1 MHAKH
6 SEMKEEM
13 TKQTLLRVC
22 AAFEIATGVASIA
35 NPDFVVREI
44 FGGGSSGDFAI
55 TRAVGVGPLVLGL
68 VCWPS
73 GDDIA
78 ARIIWAQLAYNLFTA
93 IYLGFLR
100 LAGGFASTL
109 LWPLCAL
116 HAVIALML
124 AGLVYEKH
132 FNNKDTSRKPAVA
145 RNLKRRAPNLMGL
158 RIWKELT

>member
-35 NPDFVVREI
+35 NPDFV
-44 FGGGSSGDFAI
+44 GDFAI
-55 TRAVGVGPLVLGL
+55 TRAVGVGPLLLGL

>member
-55 TRAVGVGPLVLGL
+55 TRAVGVG
-68 VCWPS
+68 
-73 GDDIA
+73 
-78 ARIIWAQLAYNLFTA
+78 
-93 IYLGFLR
+93 
-100 LAGGFASTL
+100 TL
-109 LWPLCAL
+109 L
-116 HAVIALML
+116 
-124 AGLVYEKH
+124 
-132 FNNKDTSRKPAVA
+132 
-145 RNLKRRAPNLMGL
+145 
-158 RIWKELT
+158 